1 MAHCSN
7 VGMPKITSVDFEL
20 TSELDSITPT
30 FTLTCTSTG
39 DPVTT
44 VTWRRDGEVL
54 TESSN
59 YNITS
64 WMLLHPENPTYTHT
78 LMVTGRLVGE
88 YECKLSNIMAPSSSG
103 NLTVQGEYILISRSI
118 WMEGEF
124 PNKHNIIISMGGPN
138 LHANVIGDGCDQ
150 F

>member
-1 MAHCSN
+1 
-7 VGMPKITSVDFEL
+7 MPKITSVDFEL

-103 NLTVQGEYILISRSI
+103 NLTVQGEYILISWSI
-118 WMEGEF
+118 
-124 PNKHNIIISMGGPN
+124 
-138 LHANVIGDGCDQ
+138 
-150 F
+150 

>member
-1 MAHCSN
+1 M
-7 VGMPKITSVDFEL
+7 ITSVDFEL
-20 TSELDSITPT
+20 TSELDSTTPT

-39 DPVTT
+39 GHVTT
-44 VTWRRDGEVL
+44 VTWMRDGEVL

-88 YECKLSNIMAPSSSG
+88 YECSVSNIRTPSSCR
-103 NLTVQGEYILISRSI
+103 NLTVEGEYNSFYEDGSVHDQLR
-118 WMEGEF
+118 
-124 PNKHNIIISMGGPN
+124 H
-138 LHANVIGDGCDQ
+138 LNVLFDTSQFETALNTRCDQ
-150 F
+150 ETHWNILQ